1 MQHLFRGKSV
11 LLIIF
16 TAAALISI
24 SSFYGC
30 DDAGVE
36 PNTNTSNPN
45 LRKFD
50 SIWVQETIDSSSF
63 SGMNLFDGT
72 TVLRDDSAKDCQLID
87 QVSTGVNFYLRSG
100 HFSDLNLP
108 IGYQM
113 RFNRIYASMSKAQ
126 FDTITVLPVNRDSII
141 TSLDFTEDKTETWG
155 YWNAN
160 LSGDQPVYS
169 FWLKGK
175 SENVQ
180 GKNIFGIMQPIQSAD
195 SNPGNIGGYQM
206 SFRVKI
212 NTGGVNNFSDSVAV
226 GN

>member
-1 MQHLFRGKSV
+1 MQQLFRGSQV
-11 LLIIF
+11 YLILFVTVVIVS
-16 TAAALISI
+16 L

-36 PNTNTSNPN
+36 VKSNANPN

-50 SIWVQETIDSSSF
+50 SIWVQETVDSSSYC
-63 SGMNLFDGT
+63 GMNLFNGT
-72 TVLRDDSAKDCQLID
+72 TVIRDSVSKDCQLID
-87 QVSTGVNFYLRSG
+87 SLGSGLNFYLRSG
-100 HFSDLNLP
+100 DLSDLNLP
-108 IGYQM
+108 IGFQM
-113 RFNRIYASMSKAQ
+113 RFNRIYASMSQTQ

-141 TSLDFTEDKTETWG
+141 TSLDFTEDDTKAWG

-175 SENVQ
+175 SESVQ
-180 GKNIFGIMQPIQSAD
+180 GKNIFGIMQPIQSID
-195 SNPGNIGGYQM
+195 IVPGSVGGYAM